1 MNFDL
6 SDDQRQMR
14 DSLARLLK
22 DRYGFEEHR
31 RTAAS
36 AEGWSRG
43 IWGSLVE
50 LGLTALPLPEAHGG
64 LGGSAADMAVVMEE
78 LGAALTLAPYL
89 STVVLAARA
98 IELAGDA
105 ALKRSLLPEIAAGR
119 ALLAWAHDEPAGR
132 HARRWIETAARGT
145 GEGWVLDGSK
155 ANVLYGASAGMLIV
169 SARVAGAPGDAGGRG
184 LFLVNAGAPG
194 MGLRAYR
201 LLDGTPAAS
210 LTLSAVSARP
220 LGTPGAAGA
229 VIDAVVDAAI
239 AALCAEATGAMRAAF
254 AMTVAYLNTR
264 KQFGRLI
271 GENQALRH
279 RVAEM
284 HVAMEACRSA
294 ALLAAI
300 AIDDPASC
308 DAPRDLAGAKL
319 LIGRHGRFVCQQA
332 VQLHGGI
339 GMTDEYAVGHTL
351 QRLTVIDQLMGDADT
366 HLAALA
372 DMAH

>member
-1 MNFDL
+1 M
-6 SDDQRQMR
+6 
-14 DSLARLLK
+14 
-22 DRYGFEEHR
+22 
-31 RTAAS
+31 
-36 AEGWSRG
+36 
-43 IWGSLVE
+43 
-50 LGLTALPLPEAHGG
+50 
-64 LGGSAADMAVVMEE
+64 
-78 LGAALTLAPYL
+78 
-89 STVVLAARA
+89 
-98 IELAGDA
+98 
-105 ALKRSLLPEIAAGR
+105 
-119 ALLAWAHDEPAGR
+119 
-132 HARRWIETAARGT
+132 
-145 GEGWVLDGSK
+145 LDGTK
-155 ANVLYGASAGMLIV
+155 ANVLYGASAGTLIV
-169 SARVAGAPGDAGGRG
+169 SARIAGAPGDAGGRG

-194 MGLRAYR
+194 LSLRAYR

-210 LTLSAVSARP
+210 LTLSAVPARP
-220 LGTPGAAGA
+220 LGTPGADGA

-254 AMTVAYLNTR
+254 AMTVEYLNTR

-284 HVAMEACRSA
+284 HVALEACRSA
-294 ALLAAI
+294 ALLAAN

-308 DAPRDLAGAKL
+308 DAPRDLASAKL

-372 DMAH
+372 AMAH

>member
-6 SDDQRQMR
+6 SDDQRQIR
-14 DSLARLLK
+14 DSLARLLNE
-22 DRYGFEEHR
+22 RYGFDEHR

-43 IWGSLVE
+43 IWSSLVE

-78 LGAALTLAPYL
+78 LGAALVLAPYF

-98 IELAGDA
+98 IELAGDG
-105 ALKRSLLPEIAAGR
+105 ALRQSLLPEIAAGR
-119 ALLAWAHDEPAGR
+119 ALLAWVHDEAAGR
-132 HARRWIETAARGT
+132 HARRWVETAARKA

-155 ANVLYGASAGMLIV
+155 ANVLYGASAGTLIV

-194 MGLRAYR
+194 LTLRAYR

-210 LTLSAVSARP
+210 LTLSAVPARP
-220 LGTPGAAGA
+220 LGTPGADGA

-239 AALCAEATGAMRAAF
+239 AALCAEATGAMRTAF

-308 DAPRDLAGAKL
+308 DAPRDLASAKL

-372 DMAH
+372 DMAR